1 MARHACPEHS
11 LMTEPGRFDQE
22 LEELKRQLLAMG
34 RVAEA
39 RLRGA
44 LQALVDRD
52 HELLAD
58 VMAGDS
64 QIDQL
69 QIEIDARCFTL
80 IALHHPVA
88 GDLRT
93 VVSALKIND
102 DLERVG
108 DMAVNIGEAAQR
120 YLQHPPVKPLIDLPR
135 MGELALKMLRDA
147 LSAFVSRD
155 VRLAQSVLKQDDWLD
170 ALKSQ
175 IFRELLTYMLGD
187 PRTIEPGVDLILM
200 SRHLERVGDHATNIA
215 EDVIFIV
222 EARDVRHRSTGR
234 VVPAGGDAPGTIAE
248 RRKGPDTA
256 LV

>member
-1 MARHACPEHS
+1 
-11 LMTEPGRFDQE
+11 MTEPGRFDQE
-22 LEELKRQLLAMG
+22 LEELKRQLLIMG
-34 RVAEA
+34 RAAEA

-93 VVSALKIND
+93 VVSALKINE

-120 YLQHPPVKPLIDLPR
+120 YLLHPPVKPLIDLPR

-155 VRLAQSVLKQDDWLD
+155 VRLAQAVLEQDDWLD
-170 ALKSQ
+170 ALKNQ

-187 PRTIEPGVDLILM
+187 PRTIEAGVDLILM

-234 VVPAGGDAPGTIAE
+234 MVPAGGDWPVAIPE
-248 RRKGPDTA
+248 RRKGSDTA